1 MKALAGDSDLFPDLD
16 REHPAKVAIRRR
28 LPHIGPSSLCGR
40 LAGRCLGKM
49 SGEECGCG
57 RRPHQRDQEKG
68 SDATGRDG
76 RGAR

>member
-40 LAGRCLGKM
+40 LAGRCLGEM
-49 SGEECGCG
+49 SGEECARLFYRVVG
-57 RRPHQRDQEKG
+57 RRLVVF
-68 SDATGRDG
+68 
-76 RGAR
+76 